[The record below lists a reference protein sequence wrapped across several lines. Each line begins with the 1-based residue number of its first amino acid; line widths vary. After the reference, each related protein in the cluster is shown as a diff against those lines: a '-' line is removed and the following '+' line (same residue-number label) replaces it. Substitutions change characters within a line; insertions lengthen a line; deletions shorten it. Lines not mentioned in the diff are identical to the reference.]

1 MAQLL
6 DSSERADV
14 VIVGG
19 GIIGSAIALRL
30 AKSGASVTVIDQG
43 QPCSEA
49 SGAAAGMIAPQGEL
63 IEPEPFSQFC
73 HASRDLYP
81 EFVREVEELSGDRV
95 NYRRDGTLLVAIDQ
109 HECEELEHIYR
120 TQTALGLPLERLS
133 NDHALERFSGLSPH
147 IKLALFIEGDH
158 WIDNQRL
165 TRAVIK
171 AGELSGVTYHWNCAV
186 AGFNVKGD
194 HVESVRALSQ
204 GNSAETVFSAGQ
216 FVLAAGCWSGGL
228 AETLGLCI
236 PTIPCRGEMIEFET
250 SSDIPYV
257 VRAGINYVVPRGPHV
272 AVAGTTA
279 KWGTFEK
286 VVTAGGLHSII
297 QGLTRIL
304 PIAKDFRFRRAW
316 AGLRPDTKDHLPI
329 LGYSSLGNMVFATGH
344 FRNGIL
350 LAPITARV
358 IAELVLNGVPSHS
371 LELYSPER
379 FSFAARS
386 EIV

>member
-1 MAQLL
+1 MAQSHH
-6 DSSERADV
+6 SSDRAD
-14 VIVGG
+14 ILIIGG

-30 AKSGASVTVIDQG
+30 ARSGASVTVIDRG

-73 HASRDLYP
+73 QASRDLYP
-81 EFVREVEELSGDRV
+81 EFVREVEGLSGDRV

-133 NDHALERFSGLSPH
+133 NDRALKRFSGLSPH
-147 IKLALFIEGDH
+147 IKLALFVEGDH
-158 WIDNQRL
+158 WIDPQRL
-165 TRAVIK
+165 IHAVIK
-171 AGELSGVTYHWNCAV
+171 AGELSGVTYHWNCA
-186 AGFNVKGD
+186 ATGFNVKGD
-194 HVESVRALSQ
+194 HVESVRALPQ
-204 GNSAETVFSAGQ
+204 GKSAESLFSAGQ
-216 FVLAAGCWSGGL
+216 FVLAAGCWSGEL

-236 PTIPCRGEMIEFET
+236 PTVPCQGEMIEFET
-250 SSDIPYV
+250 PSDIPYV
-257 VRAGINYVVPRGPHV
+257 VRAGINYVVPRGPHL

-286 VVTAGGLHSII
+286 AVTAGGLHSII

-304 PIAKDFRFRRAW
+304 PTTKDFKFRRAW

-329 LGYSSLGNMVFATGH
+329 LGYSSMGNLVFATGH

-358 IAELVLNGVPSHS
+358 IGELVLSGVPSHS

-379 FSFAARS
+379 FSFTARS
-386 EIV
+386 EIA